1 MGPKFQMLNYG
12 LGAQTR
18 CPTNNFNLKSSLFGA
33 TNKVKN
39 SDKKKWVCS
48 GYGITFDG
56 EGLWNFDNDFA
67 KNIVIF
73 GVGKSSSYHPDN
85 RKNNFLVL
93 GEGLAYVINR
103 TLVSPGKMFGINFSK
118 ADTKFCLILHY
129 NGDNSYWFVD
139 GKEIFKFKADNKN
152 VD

>member
-1 MGPKFQMLNYG
+1 MI
-12 LGAQTR
+12 
-18 CPTNNFNLKSSLFGA
+18 
-33 TNKVKN
+33 
-39 SDKKKWVCS
+39 KKKWVYS

-73 GVGKSSSYHPDN
+73 GVGNSSSYHPDN

-103 TLVSPGKMFGINFSK
+103 TLVSPGKMFV
-118 ADTKFCLILHY
+118 LILVKQTQ
-129 NGDNSYWFVD
+129 NSAWFCIIMVIIVI
-139 GKEIFKFKADNKN
+139 GLLMEKKSLSLKLIIKMLTN
-152 VD
+152 